1 MYKKCIKSKKAKKK
15 WFKNNLFSDAL
26 VVEDAPVAA
35 DAPTD
40 APVPADSRE
49 AGLSVYHMAL

>member
-1 MYKKCIKSKKAKKK
+1 M
-15 WFKNNLFSDAL
+15 FSDAL

-49 AGLSVYHMAL
+49 AGLSVYHMALQLFIQI

>member
-1 MYKKCIKSKKAKKK
+1 M
-15 WFKNNLFSDAL
+15 FSDAL